1 LPPSVER
8 RSAVAFGV
16 SVHLARFAI
25 ILAVVT
31 LVPLVGITGWYTG
44 LAANVACT
52 AFAVWLVTR
61 QGLWR
66 ASGFLTPFRSAW
78 ALLALAPFVLDAT
91 LWALSG
97 GLEVGSPGIALWVL
111 TLALVGVNEELVSRV
126 VVLDRMRRAFAPLAA
141 AAVTGA
147 LFGLQ
152 HLSLLA
158 TTGRD
163 PGDILINVLLS
174 GIAGFALAAY
184 QLRFAWIWPLMLLH
198 AATDFT
204 AIHATVEAP
213 VAWYVAIHLMFVA
226 VGVWLLRR
234 SAALTA
240 GGPGQGAPVTVAP
253 SARASAS

>member
-1 LPPSVER
+1 VPPSTER
-8 RSAVAFGV
+8 RRAVAFGV

-31 LVPLVGITGWYTG
+31 LVPLVGIAGWYSG

-61 QGLWR
+61 YGLWR
-66 ASGFLTPFRSAW
+66 ASGFLTPLRSGW
-78 ALLALAPFVLDAT
+78 ALLALAPFVLDAA
-91 LWALSG
+91 LWALPG
-97 GLEVGSPGIALWVL
+97 GLEVDSPGIALWVL

-163 PGDILINVLLS
+163 PGDVLTNVLLS

-184 QLRFAWIWPLMLLH
+184 QLRFAWIWPLMVLH
-198 AATDFT
+198 AASDFT

-213 VAWYVAIHLMFVA
+213 VAWYVAIHLLFVA

-234 SAALTA
+234 PAAVTA
-240 GGPGQGAPVTVAP
+240 RWPGPTAPVTTGSPAGP
-253 SARASAS
+253 AAS